1 MQDPYCMAQIN
12 CELRLGLEIEAS
24 IKFGLMFSPITR
36 QGSLAVLHYGVI
48 ISQGYLSYLQLLNR
62 ISIAGCRK
70 IFLPTDKHL
79 TGNQMFSFK
88 FVDLQIL
95 FENVKCQN
103 MMTLLCYSFLFNAYF
118 SQSCFTLQLVVSI
131 HT

>member
-1 MQDPYCMAQIN
+1 MAQIY

-62 ISIAGCRK
+62 MSIAGCMK
-70 IFLPTDKHL
+70 IFLLTDKHL

-103 MMTLLCYSFLFNAYF
+103 MMTLLC
-118 SQSCFTLQLVVSI
+118 
-131 HT
+131 

>member
-62 ISIAGCRK
+62 MSIAGCMK
-70 IFLPTDKHL
+70 IFLLTDKHL

-88 FVDLQIL
+88 FVDLL
-95 FENVKCQN
+95 FENVK
-103 MMTLLCYSFLFNAYF
+103 T
-118 SQSCFTLQLVVSI
+118 
-131 HT
+131 

>member
-1 MQDPYCMAQIN
+1 MARIN

-62 ISIAGCRK
+62 MSIACR
-70 IFLPTDKHL
+70 
-79 TGNQMFSFK
+79 MY
-88 FVDLQIL
+88 
-95 FENVKCQN
+95 ENISAN
-103 MMTLLCYSFLFNAYF
+103 R
-118 SQSCFTLQLVVSI
+118 
-131 HT
+131 